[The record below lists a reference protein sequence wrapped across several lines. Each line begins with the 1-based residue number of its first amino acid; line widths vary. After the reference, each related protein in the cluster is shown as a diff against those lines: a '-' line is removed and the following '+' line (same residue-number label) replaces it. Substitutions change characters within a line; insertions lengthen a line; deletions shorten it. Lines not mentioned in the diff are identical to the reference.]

1 MKKKLKI
8 LEASDRCFMIEIPEQ
23 EAIQGERTFLTVNS
37 YTLDSIV
44 LRESTIKSMAEII
57 QQKERKNRRKTSK
70 NG

>member
-8 LEASDRCFMIEIPEQ
+8 LEPSDRCFMVEIPEQ

-57 QQKERKNRRKTSK
+57 QKKPSK
-70 NG
+70 NCKRPLKNG